1 MNRRRA
7 AALLL
12 LFGAAALAH
21 SADDAAWPVAGRQ
34 GVLRFVIVPEQAA
47 RDPAAYAQQIERLC
61 GPAPTCFLN
70 FYTNSTHAPLAV
82 PLPDAIAHEATAVL
96 RRSAKRGME
105 GFRFACR
112 LQTGDASCF

>member
-1 MNRRRA
+1 MMKRVA
-7 AALLL
+7 AAACALL
-12 LFGAAALAH
+12 GAAAPAQA
-21 SADDAAWPVAGRQ
+21 ADGDTWPVAGRQ
-34 GVLRFVIVPEQAA
+34 GVLRYVIVPAQSA

-70 FYTNSTHAPLAV
+70 FYTNSTGAPLAV

-112 LQTGDASCF
+112 LQTGDETCF

>member
-1 MNRRRA
+1 MMKRVA
-7 AALLL
+7 AAAFALL
-12 LFGAAALAH
+12 GAAAQA
-21 SADDAAWPVAGRQ
+21 ADGDTWPVAGRQ
-34 GVLRFVIVPEQAA
+34 GVLRYVIVPAQSA

-70 FYTNSTHAPLAV
+70 FYTNSTGAPLAV

-112 LQTGDASCF
+112 LQTGDETCF